1 MMKQQL
7 SACLSIL
14 LVCAALL
21 ALLSGCGEKW
31 VCDKCDKEFSGDA
44 YYGMMGT
51 ETFCEDCARKYWM
64 PIPYQNYKK

>member
-1 MMKQQL
+1 MKKRL
-7 SACLSIL
+7 SSCLSMFL
-14 LVCAALL
+14 AYAALL
-21 ALLSGCGEKW
+21 TLLSSCGQKW

-64 PIPYQNYKK
+64 PIPYQNYTK